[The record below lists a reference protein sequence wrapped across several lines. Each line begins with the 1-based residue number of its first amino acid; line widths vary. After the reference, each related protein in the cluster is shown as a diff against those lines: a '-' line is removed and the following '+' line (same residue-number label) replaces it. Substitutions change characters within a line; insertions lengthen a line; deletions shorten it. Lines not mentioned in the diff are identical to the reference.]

1 MRSFVDNLADVKR
14 MMANFAGVRLSTAL
28 TATLQWISDCL
39 CSGGGAL
46 TRTLLP
52 LSFIKLW
59 QQFVWRNSSRIT
71 IIPQNIIL
79 IHGSN
84 SRREVR
90 CGRTDVN
97 SSICAM
103 GDGARFRQAL
113 TFLSWHSEPLTLKT
127 RKQVRW
133 FRWWLVLAGPQGKG
147 MPHGWL
153 PWQIPSCTPLQNSCN
168 GVPRHR

>member
-52 LSFIKLW
+52 LAFIKLW

-103 GDGARFRQAL
+103 GWR
-113 TFLSWHSEPLTLKT
+113 E
-127 RKQVRW
+127 
-133 FRWWLVLAGPQGKG
+133 
-147 MPHGWL
+147 
-153 PWQIPSCTPLQNSCN
+153 IPSGADVSVMAFGAAKKPGNRSD
-168 GVPRHR
+168 GFGGGWF